1 MVNWLI
7 LVVGFGGAYP
17 GGIDPR
23 EAARLG
29 ARLGARTGRLS
40 SERLRLHPVGQAL
53 NSAFTL
59 SHAAGAVPRRRSFFR

>member
-7 LVVGFGGAYP
+7 LVAGFGGAQP

-23 EAARLG
+23 EA

-53 NSAFTL
+53 NSAFML
-59 SHAAGAVPRRRSFFR
+59 SHAAGAITRRRSFFR